1 MFVLKALQ
9 NGVDGVL
16 VSGCHPGDCHYI
28 SGNLFARRKFAV
40 LKSLLEHVGVEPERV
55 HFSWVS
61 AAEGTLALDVYQT
74 DDAAVV
80 KTAVPGVKPDD
91 IDITVS
97 GNTLSISG
105 ETKEEEEVK
114 EENYIR
120 RERRVGSFSRS
131 VVLPEGLEVD
141 KAEASFEDGVLTLT
155 IPKAPESKPKVVKIT
170 GKTK

>member
-1 MFVLKALQ
+1 MSIVRWEPFRDFMTLREAMDRLFEDSFV
-9 NGVDGVL
+9 G
-16 VSGCHPGDCHYI
+16 P
-28 SGNLFARRKFAV
+28 RPR
-40 LKSLLEHVGVEPERV
+40 E
-55 HFSWVS
+55 WVS

-170 GKTK
+170 GKMK

>member
-1 MFVLKALQ
+1 MSIVRWEPFRDFMTLREAMDRLFEDSFV
-9 NGVDGVL
+9 G
-16 VSGCHPGDCHYI
+16 P
-28 SGNLFARRKFAV
+28 RPR
-40 LKSLLEHVGVEPERV
+40 E
-55 HFSWVS
+55 WVS
-61 AAEGTLALDVYQT
+61 AAEGTLALDLYQT